1 MARVGELEHEYL
13 GYSIAVAGFTEL
25 RRLAARVD
33 IWLPATN
40 KEYDDPQVSFI
51 EQLSST
57 LKRRS
62 RDWPDDDAEAV
73 KAIMDRGFHRA
84 RGAIL
89 LDRVPE
95 LDGQQFYVS
104 EKPAY
109 AQRSEEYLRGL
120 VLNAFKRVF
129 RHDADKRGR
138 IDFDDVGVAL
148 VEGIDQNE
156 VVYTLRRLET
166 ESRIQGAGIVHEAGA
181 RMYQPTAAGLR
192 EADALSSPDL
202 APGLLVE
209 ETVGEVER
217 RLNRHSPDLVRRFR
231 ELFLKVVEPGQLTHL
246 DVGEIAQTCDLLLQ
260 EFLDLPIIW
269 EGVTEERPPR
279 DKTKDRLSVILRTRV
294 SSETEEGLITGLG
307 DYLFG
312 WFGPLD
318 KFVNKHRHPLNP
330 ELSQRLHAKRLVIY
344 TYLLVG
350 DLIELLDL

>member
-13 GYSIAVAGFTEL
+13 GYSIEVVGFTEV

-40 KEYDDPQVSFI
+40 KEYDDPQVFFI
-51 EQLSST
+51 EQLSAT

-62 RDWPDDDAEAV
+62 RDWPDDNVEAV
-73 KAIMDRGFHRA
+73 QRLMERALHRA

-89 LDRVPE
+89 LGGVADV
-95 LDGQQFYVS
+95 DGQHFPVTPEPQFA
-104 EKPAY
+104 E
-109 AQRSEEYLRGL
+109 RSDGYLRGV
-120 VLNAFKRVF
+120 VLNCFKRAF
-129 RHDADKRGR
+129 EQNPDSRGR
-138 IDFDDVGVAL
+138 IEFDDLGVSLAENVDPKRVHYIL
-148 VEGIDQNE
+148 G
-156 VVYTLRRLET
+156 RLEVGGLI
-166 ESRIQGAGIVHEAGA
+166 ESWADQHELGS
-181 RMYQPTAAGLR
+181 RFFMPTDRALA
-192 EADALSSPDL
+192 EADRLGLPDL

-209 ETVGEVER
+209 ETVSEIER
-217 RLNRHSPDLVRRFR
+217 RLGRHAPDLVRRFQ

-260 EFLDLPIIW
+260 EFLDLPVVW

-279 DKTKDRLSVILRTRV
+279 DKTKDRLSVILRARV
-294 SSETEEGLITGLG
+294 SSETEEALITGLG

-318 KFVNKHRHPLNP
+318 KFVNKYRHPLNS
-330 ELSQRLHAKRLVIY
+330 EMSQRLHAKRLVVY

-350 DLIELLDL
+350 DLVELLDL